1 MDDQTS
7 ASLPTNPGK
16 AATTGSDSIRHQ
28 RLVEIFQ
35 RSMQA
40 TTGALTF
47 EKLAQCYPY
56 VAENGSAG
64 LREALNQAM
73 RFWDSSS
80 SREFYAILEERDV
93 ASKLSELDQ
102 LVLEARDRKQRADD
116 NVEDADSGYG
126 RQVYVES
133 LTPED
138 IVKAHL
144 GPTNLKETESLE
156 GRIRAVQSA
165 NKQLLKTVE
174 SQEKEISELFSTIS
188 KSLNDLQ
195 KASDE
200 TDGLPDQAEL
210 FISLD
215 ELNELANR

>member
-1 MDDQTS
+1 MSKDMDDQTS

-80 SREFYAILEERDV
+80 SV
-93 ASKLSELDQ
+93 CSKKKPVD
-102 LVLEARDRKQRADD
+102 
-116 NVEDADSGYG
+116 
-126 RQVYVES
+126 
-133 LTPED
+133 
-138 IVKAHL
+138 
-144 GPTNLKETESLE
+144 
-156 GRIRAVQSA
+156 
-165 NKQLLKTVE
+165 LLI
-174 SQEKEISELFSTIS
+174 ISE
-188 KSLNDLQ
+188 
-195 KASDE
+195 
-200 TDGLPDQAEL
+200 
-210 FISLD
+210 
-215 ELNELANR
+215 RCVY